1 MRQLTRLAELERVSL
16 PNLMSVSGLVLRVR
30 ARPRPRPA
38 DRARSRAHRAEP
50 ALMLSLRVATRVSG

>member
-1 MRQLTRLAELERVSL
+1 MAELKSVSL
-16 PNLMSVSGLVLRVR
+16 PKLQYVHGSVLSVR

-50 ALMLSLRVATRVSG
+50 ALLLSLRVATRVSG